1 MAKKELKRKMV
12 DICRELYRE
21 RLVRGREGN
30 VSAKLNQDTF
40 FITPHGVS
48 LGFIKERDILLVDK
62 QGKVIDGIGE
72 PSFEIGLH
80 KAIYSELKEVEA
92 VIHVHPSF
100 TTLLAEKG
108 LSIQTLT
115 FELEAILTGTE
126 VIPQKGPVIT
136 DIDLVINA
144 LKKRNIVILK
154 NHGTVAIGNLDDAFF
169 LTDMLEEA
177 SKMSFF
183 AHLLRIN
190 TQTTY
195 MPSKDMRKEAI
206 YELFS
211 PEHIEIL
218 VSSVNQS
225 KEVREEGRE
234 TDLTVRIAM
243 KVLDNGQ
250 VYNFHFVQGS
260 IVKVSHDEDAD
271 FLFTGSMDCWRAIFN
286 GQLDAFVA
294 TSQNKLKI
302 KGNLAEL
309 SKWYLSFKKIFE
321 LWKNFPVF

>member
-1 MAKKELKRKMV
+1 LAKKELKRKMV
-12 DICRELYRE
+12 DICKELYRE
-21 RLVRGREGN
+21 RFVRGREGN
-30 VSAKLNQDTF
+30 VSAKLDQDTF

-48 LGFIKERDILLVDK
+48 LGFIEERDILLVDK
-62 QGKVIDGIGE
+62 QGRVIDGIGE
-72 PSFEIGLH
+72 PSFEIELH
-80 KAIYSELKEVEA
+80 KAIYSELREVEA

-183 AHLLRIN
+183 AHLPRIDV
-190 TQTTY
+190 QTTY
-195 MPSKDMRKEAI
+195 TPSKDMRKETT

-211 PEHIEIL
+211 PEHIEMLI
-218 VSSVNQS
+218 SSVNQS
-225 KEVREEGRE
+225 KEVEEEGR
-234 TDLTVRIAM
+234 
-243 KVLDNGQ
+243 
-250 VYNFHFVQGS
+250 
-260 IVKVSHDEDAD
+260 
-271 FLFTGSMDCWRAIFN
+271 
-286 GQLDAFVA
+286 
-294 TSQNKLKI
+294 
-302 KGNLAEL
+302 
-309 SKWYLSFKKIFE
+309 
-321 LWKNFPVF
+321 

>member
-1 MAKKELKRKMV
+1 LAKKELKRKMV
-12 DICRELYRE
+12 DICKELYKE
-21 RLVRGREGN
+21 GLVRGREGN
-30 VSAKLNQDTF
+30 VSAKLDEDTF

-48 LGFIKERDILLVDK
+48 LGFIKEEDILLVDK
-62 QGKVIDGIGE
+62 QGRVIDGIGK
-72 PSFEIGLH
+72 PSFEIELH
-80 KAIYSELKEVEA
+80 KAIYSELREVEA

-108 LSIQTLT
+108 LPLQTLT
-115 FELEAILTGTE
+115 FELEVILTGTE

-183 AHLLRIN
+183 AHLPGIN
-190 TQTTY
+190 AQTTY
-195 MPSKDMRKEAI
+195 IPSKDMRKETI

-225 KEVREEGRE
+225 KEVKEEGRE

-243 KVLDNGQ
+243 KVETGQ
-250 VYNFHFVQGS
+250 VCNFHFVQGS
-260 IVKVSHDEDAD
+260 IVKVSNDEDAD
-271 FLFTGSMDCWRAIFN
+271 FLFTGSVDCWRAIFN

-294 TSQNKLKI
+294 TSQNRLKI

-309 SKWYLSFKKIFE
+309 SKWFLPFKKIFK
-321 LWKNFPVF
+321 LWQNFPVS